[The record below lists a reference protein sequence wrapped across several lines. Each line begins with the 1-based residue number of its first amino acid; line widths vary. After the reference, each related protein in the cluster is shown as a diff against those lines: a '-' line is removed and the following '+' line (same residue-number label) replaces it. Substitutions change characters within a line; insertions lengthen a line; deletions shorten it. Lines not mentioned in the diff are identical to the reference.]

1 MSLTEENLQKYLPR
15 YLSAENYETLLQELK
30 AFPDN
35 MDHRMYTAGLEQNI
49 IYQGDGIKNLPVV
62 NLMDIE
68 HNSVKNIPCLVL
80 SNTCDM
86 DIANKRPFPASMMY
100 TPIVNMRT
108 YIENLTKYDISEQK
122 IASHIE
128 ALKQQ
133 KLTQIMYLPANAPQI
148 EESIVFLD
156 RILHIDNRF
165 VKRENLDDLRLFSLS
180 DYGFYLLIFKLS
192 VHFSRIQEKVNRGSI
207 H

>member
-86 DIANKRPFPASMMY
+86 DIANKRPFPVYAY
-100 TPIVNMRT
+100 C
-108 YIENLTKYDISEQK
+108 
-122 IASHIE
+122 
-128 ALKQQ
+128 
-133 KLTQIMYLPANAPQI
+133 
-148 EESIVFLD
+148 
-156 RILHIDNRF
+156 
-165 VKRENLDDLRLFSLS
+165 
-180 DYGFYLLIFKLS
+180 
-192 VHFSRIQEKVNRGSI
+192 
-207 H
+207 